1 MTGPFSETV
10 TGPYGPTCPRCA
22 DWSRGYAAGYPDG
35 KADGMKEA
43 AGLGPAHP
51 AVVDSVTR
59 MFPGWDGTAAARA
72 RSATRFHAWH
82 RKEAA

>member
-1 MTGPFSETV
+1 MSTIYSETV
-10 TGPYGPTCPRCA
+10 TGPYGPTCPTCA

-35 KADGMKEA
+35 KADGMAEA

-51 AVVDSVTR
+51 AVVDSVAR
-59 MFPGWDGTAAARA
+59 MFPGWDGADAAHARNVA
-72 RSATRFHAWH
+72 RFHAWH

>member
-43 AGLGPAHP
+43 AGLGP
-51 AVVDSVTR
+51 
-59 MFPGWDGTAAARA
+59 
-72 RSATRFHAWH
+72 
-82 RKEAA
+82 